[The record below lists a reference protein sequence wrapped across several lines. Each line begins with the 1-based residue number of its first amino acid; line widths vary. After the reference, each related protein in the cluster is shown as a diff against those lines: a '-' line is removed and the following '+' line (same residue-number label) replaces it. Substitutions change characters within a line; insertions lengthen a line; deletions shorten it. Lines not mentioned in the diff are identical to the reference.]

1 MNNLTLQ
8 FLLQVFLGTIIFLHL
23 TRKNFDAA
31 LAFAL
36 QSLMIAIVFF
46 NSFLETGNIYLGI
59 MVLLTIA
66 VKVVLAPR
74 YFIQLIQKHKLTF
87 SVTTHLN
94 IPLTLIIIALL
105 TFLAGSQKF
114 APLTGIFPANQAL
127 LSLALSS
134 IFLSIFLLINRK
146 GALSQIIGVLSLENS
161 VVAFIIFA
169 GLEQSPL
176 LQIGVIFNLF
186 IWLVIAVVFV
196 SMIYKHFGS
205 LDATMM
211 NKLKD

>member
-1 MNNLTLQ
+1 MNNLILQ
-8 FLLQVFLGTIIFLHL
+8 ILLQIIFGTIIFLHL

-31 LAFAL
+31 LAFSL
-36 QSLMIAIVFF
+36 QSLAMGIIFL

-59 MVLLTIA
+59 MVLLTIV
-66 VKVVLAPR
+66 VKVILAPR

-94 IPLTLIIIALL
+94 TPLTLIGIAIL
-105 TFLAGSQKF
+105 TFIANSQIF
-114 APLTGIFPANQAL
+114 APLTSIFPANQAI
-127 LSLALSS
+127 LALAFSS

-161 VVAFIIFA
+161 IVAFIIFA

-176 LQIGVIFNLF
+176 LQIGVIFNIF
-186 IWLVIAVVFV
+186 IWIVIATVFV